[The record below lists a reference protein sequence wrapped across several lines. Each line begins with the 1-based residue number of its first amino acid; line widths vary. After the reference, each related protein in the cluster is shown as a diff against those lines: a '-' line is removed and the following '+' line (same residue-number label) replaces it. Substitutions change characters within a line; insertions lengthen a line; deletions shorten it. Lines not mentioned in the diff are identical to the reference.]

1 MREPVVNKQRGV
13 ALAGVLVWGFIIS
26 LVAVLAMKVVPE
38 YVTYFKILKDV
49 KAVALNSSGK
59 TVPEIRASFAKYMEV
74 EHVSTITPA
83 DLDIS
88 KEGNTI
94 VIAFAYEK
102 RIPLFYNIS
111 LLIDFEGSSAGHD

>member
-1 MREPVVNKQRGV
+1 MVNKQRGV

-38 YVTYFKILKDV
+38 YLTYFKIVKDV

-59 TVPEIRASFAKYMEV
+59 TVPEIRASFAKYLEV

-88 KEGNTI
+88 KEGNAV
-94 VIAFAYEK
+94 VIGFAYES
-102 RIPLFYNIS
+102 RIPLVHNVS
-111 LLIDFEGSSAGHD
+111 LLIAFEGSSQGRE

>member
-1 MREPVVNKQRGV
+1 MKNQRGV
-13 ALAGVLVWGFIIS
+13 ALSGVLVWGVVIS

-59 TVPEIRASFAKYMEV
+59 TVPEIRASFAKYMDV
-74 EHVSTITPA
+74 EHVSTITPS

-88 KEGNTI
+88 KEGNAI
-94 VIAFAYEK
+94 VIGFSYEQ
-102 RIPLFYNIS
+102 RIPLFYNVS
-111 LLIDFEGSSAGHD
+111 LLINFEGSSAGRD

>member
-1 MREPVVNKQRGV
+1 VVKKQRGV
-13 ALAGVLVWGFIIS
+13 ALSGVLVWGFIIS

-102 RIPLFYNIS
+102 RIPLFYNVS
-111 LLIDFEGSSAGHD
+111 LLIDFEGSSAGRD